1 MNKQIGRIALTLW
14 LLLML
19 VPAMALAA
27 GTKYVVVGA
36 QELCGSDWDVS
47 DEANRMQLQPDGTYV
62 KVFSNVSPY
71 DGIEIKV
78 VEIRED
84 FTQIW
89 HGVGGENF
97 IFNVT
102 KACDVT
108 VTFDP
113 KTTEIK
119 VSGSGVVVPTGLDV
133 AYITA
138 VGNGGYNWLYDKS
151 WNPSA
156 SENRMTEVSPGVYEI
171 TYSNVGQS
179 NNYQVKFAANGSWT
193 DTWGGAFA
201 GSGVETTAVYGG
213 DGDGIEFSAPYAS
226 NDIALR
232 LDLSGYDHSTRK
244 GATFTVTIAE
254 HHTHS
259 FSEAWDKDATH
270 HWHQCQVAG
279 CPMTRVKVRHT
290 MNPATCVRKATCAEC
305 GYETGEFNHKL
316 TRIPAKP
323 ATAAEDGN
331 IEYWR
336 CEDCKRCFSDPN
348 GTHEIRQEDTVIPR
362 LPAGGGQGGVPEDMP
377 KTGDASR
384 PGLWLVLLLASTL
397 ALCAVLAQRKKRG
410 VH

>member
-1 MNKQIGRIALTLW
+1 M
-14 LLLML
+14 
-19 VPAMALAA
+19 
-27 GTKYVVVGA
+27 
-36 QELCGSDWDVS
+36 
-47 DEANRMQLQPDGTYV
+47 
-62 KVFSNVSPY
+62 
-71 DGIEIKV
+71 
-78 VEIRED
+78 
-84 FTQIW
+84 
-89 HGVGGENF
+89 
-97 IFNVT
+97 
-102 KACDVT
+102 T

-113 KTTEIK
+113 KTAEIK

-138 VGNGGYNWLYDKS
+138 VGNGGGNWLYGEQ
-151 WNPSA
+151 WTPQASA
-156 SENRMTEVSPGVYEI
+156 NRMTEVSPGVYEI
-171 TYSNVGQS
+171 TYSDVGLPVD
-179 NNYQVKFAANGSWT
+179 YWVKFAANGDWT
-193 DTWGGAFA
+193 HFWGGAFA
-201 GSGVETTAVYGG
+201 GSGVETTAVYG
-213 DGDGIEFSAPYAS
+213 DNYIKFSAPYAS

-305 GYETGEFNHKL
+305 GYETGEFNHSL

>member
-14 LLLML
+14 LLLVL
-19 VPAMALAA
+19 VPVMAWAS

-36 QELCGSDWDVS
+36 PELCGSNWDV
-47 DEANRMQLQPDGTYV
+47 DNKDNVMTQQPDGTYV
-62 KVFSNVSPY
+62 KVFSNVSPN
-71 DGIEIKV
+71 DGIPIKV

-84 FTQIW
+84 FSQIW

-97 IFNVT
+97 TFNVT

-119 VSGSGVVVPTGLDV
+119 VSGSGVVVPTGFDV

-138 VGNGGYNWLYDKS
+138 AGNGGGNWLYGEQ
-151 WNPSA
+151 WTPQASA
-156 SENRMTEVSPGVYEI
+156 NRMTEVSPGVYEI
-171 TYSNVGQS
+171 TYSDVGLPVD
-179 NNYQVKFAANGSWT
+179 YWVKFAANGDWT
-193 DTWGGAFA
+193 HFWGGAFA
-201 GSGVETTAVYGG
+201 GSGVETTAVYG
-213 DGDGIEFSAPYAS
+213 DNYIKFSAPYAS

-305 GYETGEFNHKL
+305 GYETGEFNHSL

>member
-14 LLLML
+14 LLLVL
-19 VPAMALAA
+19 VPVMAWAS

-36 QELCGSDWDVS
+36 PELCGSNWDV
-47 DEANRMQLQPDGTYV
+47 DNKDNVMTQQPDGTYV
-62 KVFSNVSPY
+62 KVFSNVSPN
-71 DGIEIKV
+71 DGIPIKV

-84 FTQIW
+84 FSQIW

-97 IFNVT
+97 TFNVT

-138 VGNGGYNWLYDKS
+138 AGNGGGNWLYGEQ
-151 WNPSA
+151 WTPQASA
-156 SENRMTEVSPGVYEI
+156 NRMTEVSPGVYEI
-171 TYSNVGQS
+171 TYSDVGLPVD
-179 NNYQVKFAANGSWT
+179 YWVKFAANGDWT
-193 DTWGGAFA
+193 HFWGGAFA
-201 GSGVETTAVYGG
+201 GSGVETTAVYG
-213 DGDGIEFSAPYAS
+213 DNYIKFSAPYAS

-305 GYETGEFNHKL
+305 GYETGEFNHSL

-348 GTHEIRQEDTVIPR
+348 GAHEIRQEDTVIPR

>member
-14 LLLML
+14 LLLVL
-19 VPAMALAA
+19 VPVMAWAS

-36 QELCGSDWDVS
+36 PELCGSNWDV
-47 DEANRMQLQPDGTYV
+47 DNKDNVMTQQPDGTYV
-62 KVFSNVSPY
+62 KVFSNVSPN
-71 DGIEIKV
+71 DGIPIKV

-84 FTQIW
+84 FSQIW

-97 IFNVT
+97 TFNVT

-119 VSGSGVVVPTGLDV
+119 VSGSGVVVPTGFDV

-138 VGNGGYNWLYDKS
+138 AGNGGGNWLYGEQ
-151 WNPSA
+151 WTPQASA
-156 SENRMTEVSPGVYEI
+156 NRMTEVSPGVYEI
-171 TYSNVGQS
+171 TYSDVGLPVD
-179 NNYQVKFAANGSWT
+179 YWVKFAANGDWT
-193 DTWGGAFA
+193 HFWGGAFA
-201 GSGVETTAVYGG
+201 GSGVETTAVYG
-213 DGDGIEFSAPYAS
+213 DNYIKFSAPYAS

-259 FSEAWDKDATH
+259 FSEAWEKDATH

-305 GYETGEFNHKL
+305 GYETGEFNHSL

>member
-14 LLLML
+14 LLLVL
-19 VPAMALAA
+19 VPVMAWAS

-36 QELCGSDWDVS
+36 PELCGSNWDV
-47 DEANRMQLQPDGTYV
+47 DNKDNVMTQQPDGTYV
-62 KVFSNVSPY
+62 KVFSNVSPN
-71 DGIEIKV
+71 DGIPIKV

-84 FTQIW
+84 FSQIW

-97 IFNVT
+97 TFNVT

-113 KTTEIK
+113 KTAEIK

-138 VGNGGYNWLYDKS
+138 VGNGGGNWLYGEQ
-151 WNPSA
+151 WTPQASA
-156 SENRMTEVSPGVYEI
+156 NRMTEVSPGVYEI
-171 TYSNVGQS
+171 TYSDVGLPVD
-179 NNYQVKFAANGSWT
+179 YWVKFAANGDWT
-193 DTWGGAFA
+193 HFWGGAFA
-201 GSGVETTAVYGG
+201 GSGVETTAVYG
-213 DGDGIEFSAPYAS
+213 DNYIKFSAPYAS

-259 FSEAWDKDATH
+259 FSEAWEKDATH

-305 GYETGEFNHKL
+305 GYETGEFNHSL